1 MSSWNVSLTI
11 LGYNVT
17 MYCMFLLALWHS
29 CHLPRECTKSS
40 HWPKNTKK
48 TCRRDLNPN
57 LNLEPIW
64 ARLQATTELRMS
76 RKEVFVVVTHW
87 VLGCFLLRHY
97 CAISWH
103 IISDHF
109 CFPFQSSFNC
119 TYIHFYKFDLCI
131 MFSKEIQSHSEKKV
145 WSYLFILG
153 LLIYPPVRIKKKM
166 VPNTNYTGNNPRSY
180 VELKRDLFCIHIVKS
195 SLFISWI
202 DHLST
207 WSYFRF

>member
-1 MSSWNVSLTI
+1 MSVWLSWVTTSPCIACFCLPFGTPVICQENVLRVATGPRILRRPVEEILTQP
-11 LGYNVT
+11 
-17 MYCMFLLALWHS
+17 S
-29 CHLPRECTKSS
+29 
-40 HWPKNTKK
+40 
-48 TCRRDLNPN
+48 
-57 LNLEPIW
+57 IW
-64 ARLQATTELRMS
+64 SQSEQGSRQLELRMS

-153 LLIYPPVRIKKKM
+153 LLIYPPVRIKKKWFQIQIILGTTQDPM
-166 VPNTNYTGNNPRSY
+166 LN
-180 VELKRDLFCIHIVKS
+180 
-195 SLFISWI
+195 
-202 DHLST
+202 
-207 WSYFRF
+207 